1 MSADRILMLKLLG
14 DTSSIDKS
22 LRKTE
27 GRLKG
32 LGRSAL
38 SWGKALTAGL
48 VIDGIDKAPDVDRFA
63 DGFVDDVVGLAVA
76 TDPATLPKER
86 T

>member
-1 MSADRILMLKLLG
+1 MNTPKTYSDGHDEGHDVGYETAMGVMTYALRELLP
-14 DTSSIDKS
+14 SF
-22 LRKTE
+22 
-27 GRLKG
+27 
-32 LGRSAL
+32 
-38 SWGKALTAGL
+38 
-48 VIDGIDKAPDVDRFA
+48 IDGIDKAPDVDRFA